1 MSPRSRPA
9 HSVIIFLLCAI
20 IAISLIQLSV
30 FLWFQST
37 TDSSQSLDP
46 IPFSLTSSSFSF
58 PAPPNWKQLRFEITA
73 NGARANGSLRGYC
86 DPVTRTCTIPLVFG
100 GNQTISILQNNNV
113 QFSQSIQSSENRFY
127 CFNGGWERRIC
138 RFRDICFDNNNL
150 TFLSPYPIESSV
162 PFLVLGGRSPPY
174 DRKRDRIYSLKVN
187 VSEAIPTGRKVHEE
201 TTFYVSTYYNMQM
214 LWHALFDFALPL
226 FHTISLF
233 QLDKPPAVIIPKDAD
248 KPKLDV
254 VRPFTSSFG
263 RLKNTH
269 CYRDLIVGMSK
280 VKDAET
286 GKLYDFP
293 KNFTH
298 LLMPSILD
306 YFNISEGLP
315 SKPVILVIGRHTSS
329 RVFTNFEEVIEM
341 LVTGFPAFEVKRI
354 YFEDVQMKQQ
364 IEAAYKA
371 TIMIGVH
378 GSGLSHVAWMRAGTT
393 MIEILPYKFNCRDW
407 YEKATFFCFSIV

>member
-1 MSPRSRPA
+1 
-9 HSVIIFLLCAI
+9 
-20 IAISLIQLSV
+20 
-30 FLWFQST
+30 
-37 TDSSQSLDP
+37 
-46 IPFSLTSSSFSF
+46 
-58 PAPPNWKQLRFEITA
+58 
-73 NGARANGSLRGYC
+73 
-86 DPVTRTCTIPLVFG
+86 
-100 GNQTISILQNNNV
+100 
-113 QFSQSIQSSENRFY
+113 
-127 CFNGGWERRIC
+127 
-138 RFRDICFDNNNL
+138 
-150 TFLSPYPIESSV
+150 
-162 PFLVLGGRSPPY
+162 
-174 DRKRDRIYSLKVN
+174 VN
-187 VSEAIPTGRKVHEE
+187 VSEAIPAGRKVHEE

-263 RLKNTH
+263 RMKNTH

-306 YFNISEGLP
+306 YFSISEGLP

-378 GSGLSHVAWMRAGTT
+378 GSGLSHVAWMPPGTT

-407 YEKATFFCFSIV
+407 YEKATFVSGARYQKYVPTSPDESPNAPPHVQRCWNAENGCDGECLGLLRDQKIKVNVTILKELVQRAVV